1 MKCSNC
7 QSKMFIADENVNSR
21 SQITFYRCGVCDSEQ
36 VSSEPVT
43 MADQPEPQAYFE
55 SVATDK
61 KRYLM
66 V

>member
-1 MKCSNC
+1 MKCPNC
-7 QSKMFIADENVNSR
+7 QSQMFVADENVSSR
-21 SQITFYRCGVCDSEQ
+21 SQITFHRCGLCGSEH
-36 VSSEPVT
+36 VSSEPVQ

-55 SVATDK
+55 STTADK